1 MQMTTTETTAT
12 ATSTTLAVVN
22 RYQPKEPDAPI
33 SDGQTSLLQ
42 RFGMRVK
49 RGMTQGQA
57 SSALH
62 RYFSR
67 HLDEYVA
74 YEAEKREKRQAAWAA
89 KVREN
94 LVLAIARSQQTNRVP
109 ANERQISAVMAAAF
123 IRDDLT
129 EDQQIEARTL
139 LQYGAGSAM
148 ASTFLNQLP
157 TRRQQEPAGQAN

>member
-1 MQMTTTETTAT
+1 MNTTTTETTST
-12 ATSTTLAVVN
+12 ATQVVVN
-22 RYQPKEPDAPI
+22 RYQPKEPGLPI
-33 SDGQTSLLQ
+33 SDGQTALLQ
-42 RFGMRVK
+42 RFGVRVK

-57 SSALH
+57 SNALY
-62 RYFSR
+62 RYFCS

-74 YEAEKREKRQAAWAA
+74 YEAEKRQKRQEGWAA

-94 LVLAIARSQQTNRVP
+94 LALAVARSQQTNRVP

-123 IRDDLT
+123 IRDDIT
-129 EDQQIEARTL
+129 DTQRIEARTL

-157 TRRQQEPAGQAN
+157 ARPQQQPTSQLN